1 MNKKTSSAFTL
12 IELLVVIAIIAI
24 LASLALPVFASVLD
38 RAKQTKDLS
47 NAKQIGLGC
56 RLFAADHDGVYP
68 NMNGWVDP
76 NVAYAGLPAGVTSNQ
91 VLASLIPSYSTQ
103 EKIFYL
109 GGSAWSP
116 NVPDEDIT
124 SAPTARLA
132 AGENNYAYMY
142 GLTDSSNPS
151 YPLIFD
157 APTAASTAYSVAPAT
172 PGGVWKGKRAIV
184 VRCDNSG
191 TVENIDATTG
201 TILGNTGQAAPTNI
215 LVAIDGNAAAT
226 PPVIGWMSST
236 ANQILYPSTPP

>member
-1 MNKKTSSAFTL
+1 MIKKTSSAFTL

-56 RLFAADHDGVYP
+56 RLFATDHDGVYP
-68 NMNGWVDP
+68 NMDGWVDP
-76 NVAYAGLPAGVTSNQ
+76 NVAFPAGIPAVTSNQ

-124 SAPTARLA
+124 TSAAARLA
-132 AGENNYAYMY
+132 TGENNYAYMW

-157 APTAASTAYSVAPAT
+157 APTAASTAYSTDPAT
-172 PGGVWKGKRAIV
+172 PGGVWKGRRAIV

-191 TVENIDATTG
+191 TVETIDATSL
-201 TILGNTGQAAPTNI
+201 TILGKTGQAALADI
-215 LVAIDGNAAAT
+215 LAPVAANN
-226 PPVIGWMSST
+226 WMDST
-236 ANQILYPSTPP
+236 VNVILYPQ

>member
-1 MNKKTSSAFTL
+1 MKIKKTSSAFTL

-47 NAKQIGLGC
+47 NAKQIGLAC
-56 RLFAADHDGVYP
+56 RLFATDHDGVYP

-76 NVAYAGLPAGVTSNQ
+76 NVAYVGLPAGVTSNQ
-91 VLASLIPSYSTQ
+91 VLACLIPSYSTQ
-103 EKIFYL
+103 EKVFYL

-124 SAPTARLA
+124 SNATARLA
-132 AGENNYAYMY
+132 AGENNFAYMY

-157 APTAASTAYSVAPAT
+157 APAAGGSAYVIDPAT

-191 TVENIDATTG
+191 TVETVDATSL
-201 TILGNTGQAAPTNI
+201 TIQGKTGQPAPALADI
-215 LVAIDGNAAAT
+215 LVPDAANN
-226 PPVIGWMSST
+226 WMDP
-236 ANQILYPSTPP
+236 AVNEILYPSP

>member
-1 MNKKTSSAFTL
+1 MIKKTSSAFTL

-76 NVAYAGLPAGVTSNQ
+76 NVAYVGLPAGVTSNQ
-91 VLASLIPSYSTQ
+91 VLASLIPNYTTQ

-124 SAPTARLA
+124 SAPTARLSV
-132 AGENNYAYMY
+132 GENNYGYMY

-151 YPLIFD
+151 YPLLFD
-157 APTAASTAYSVAPAT
+157 APAAGGSAYVVDPAT
-172 PGGVWKGKRAIV
+172 PGGVWKGRRAIV

-191 TVENIDATTG
+191 TVETIDATTL
-201 TILGNTGQAAPTNI
+201 TILGKTGQPAPAVSDI
-215 LVAIDGNAAAT
+215 LVPVAANNWMDPAT
-226 PPVIGWMSST
+226 NV
-236 ANQILYPSTPP
+236 ILYPQ

>member
-56 RLFAADHDGVYP
+56 RLFATDHDGVYP

-76 NVAYAGLPAGVTSNQ
+76 NVAYVGLPAGVTSNQ
-91 VLASLIPSYSTQ
+91 VLASLIPNYTTQ

-124 SAPTARLA
+124 SAATARLA

-157 APTAASTAYSVAPAT
+157 APAAGGSAYVTDPAT

-191 TVENIDATTG
+191 TVETIDAG
-201 TILGNTGQAAPTNI
+201 SLTIQGKTGQAALADI
-215 LVAIDGNAAAT
+215 LVPVAANNWMDPLVNA
-226 PPVIGWMSST
+226 
-236 ANQILYPSTPP
+236 ILYPSP

>member
-1 MNKKTSSAFTL
+1 MYMNKKTSSAFTL

-56 RLFAADHDGVYP
+56 RLFATDHDGVFP

-76 NVAYAGLPAGVTSNQ
+76 NVVIVGLPGAGIGSNQ

-132 AGENNYAYMY
+132 TGENNFAYMW

-151 YPLIFD
+151 YPLLFD
-157 APTAASTAYSVAPAT
+157 APAAGGSAYVVDPAT

-191 TVENIDATTG
+191 TVETIDATSL
-201 TILGNTGQAAPTNI
+201 TILGKTGQPAPAVSDI
-215 LVAIDGNAAAT
+215 LVPVAANNWMDPAT
-226 PPVIGWMSST
+226 NV
-236 ANQILYPSTPP
+236 ILYPQ